1 MKLLLGNYLINPRQD
16 HLKKE
21 SGVAIED
28 GVIRQVA
35 DNRKLQEKYPEA
47 KVIDLRDKVL
57 SPGFINTHMHS
68 YGILSHGIETPE
80 IGSFKDFLEKFWW
93 PKVEN
98 QIDHRLIE
106 ISTRAAAL
114 ELIDSGVTTFCNVME
129 APNALPGA
137 LTTQAEVL
145 EQLNVRAVLSF
156 EASERISRSNGD
168 KGLKENVDFSLEQE
182 NNPLISGTMCIHTTF
197 TCSPEF
203 IQKASSLSKENGLAV
218 QMHLNESSYE
228 PKVCKEK
235 YDLTPAQLYREL
247 GLLDNHVL
255 ASQGVKLS
263 EEEIQT
269 LKEKE
274 VNLAHVPLSNCEV
287 GGGIAPVPDL
297 LNEGINVSLGT
308 DGYIN
313 NFFEVMRAAFLI
325 HKGNLETPDVM
336 PARKV
341 LHLATVNGAKALGLE
356 KLGCLKKGYRADVIA
371 LDTDFETPFRDHNY
385 YEQLI
390 LRRNPKNVR
399 DVFINGN
406 SVIRNGEFT
415 YSSVDLESA
424 RRELN
429 EAASKLWKR

>member
-21 SGVAIED
+21 CGVAIED
-28 GVIRQVA
+28 GMIRKVA
-35 DNRKLQEKYPEA
+35 GNGKLQEEYPEA
-47 KVIDLRDKVL
+47 EVIDLRDKIL
-57 SPGFINTHMHS
+57 SPGFINSHMHS

-93 PKVEN
+93 PEVEN
-98 QIDHRLIE
+98 QIDHGLIE

-114 ELIDSGVTTFCNVME
+114 ELINSGVTTFCNVME

-137 LTTQAEVL
+137 LATQAEVL
-145 EQLNVRAVLSF
+145 DQLSVRAVLSF
-156 EASERISRSNGD
+156 EASERISRANGN
-168 KGLKENVDFSLEQE
+168 KGLKENVDFSLEKE
-182 NNPLISGTMCIHTTF
+182 NDSLLSGMMCVHTTF
-197 TCSPEF
+197 TCSPDF
-203 IQKASSLSKENGLAV
+203 IEKASALSKENGLSV

-228 PKVCKEK
+228 PEVCK
-235 YDLTPAQLYREL
+235 DRHNLAPVQLYRDL
-247 GLLDNHVL
+247 GFLDNHVL

-263 EEEIQT
+263 EEEIQI
-269 LKEKE
+269 LKDKG

-297 LNEGINVSLGT
+297 LEQGINVSLGT

-341 LHLATVNGAKALGLE
+341 LQLATVNGANALGFN
-356 KLGCLKKGYRADVIA
+356 KLGRLKKGYRADVIA
-371 LDTDFETPFRDHNY
+371 LDADFETPFRDHNY

-390 LRRNPKNVR
+390 MRRNPKHVR

-406 SVIRNGEFT
+406 SVMRNGEFT
-415 YSSVDLESA
+415 YTSVDLKSA
-424 RRELN
+424 RKELN
-429 EAASKLWKR
+429 KAAHKLWKG